1 MQNSPL
7 RLTGIVAM
15 AATLLTPGRA
25 AAQGWITLPNGEP
38 GYVMNYAFTG
48 HFTCLTISS
57 LGSCLASG
65 NSITLTNGGES
76 LTLTFLGLTGTT
88 TVSAIRSPMDVGVIS
103 TSYTGT
109 GDFIFPAVMN
119 PNAQLFAFYIDLTT
133 TDPINGHGTWD
144 AKFRTPKPTAAQASC
159 CEDRHTYFRVPV
171 SPPPTPL
178 TYSGIIFDHFT
189 NPYVTSDSATVTITA
204 AAGIV
209 PEPATIILLGS
220 GLVGLAGAALQSRRR
235 PQLPPQ
241 A

>member
-1 MQNSPL
+1 MQNPPL

-25 AAQGWITLPNGEP
+25 AAQGWVTLPNGEP

-48 HFTCLTISS
+48 HFTCLTTSS
-57 LGSCLASG
+57 IGSCLASG

-88 TVSAIRSPMDVGVIS
+88 TVSAIRSPMDIGVIS

-133 TDPINGHGTWD
+133 TDPISGHGTWD
-144 AKFRTPKPTAAQASC
+144 GKFRAPTPTSVQANC
-159 CEDRHTYFRVPV
+159 CEDRHTYIQVKV
-171 SPPPTPL
+171 APPPNPF
-178 TYSGIIFDHFT
+178 TYTGVIFDHFT
-189 NPYVTSDSATVTITA
+189 NPYVTSDSATVTIRA
-204 AAGIV
+204 AVGIV
-209 PEPATIILLGS
+209 PEPATIILLAS
-220 GLVGLAGAALQSRRR
+220 GLAGLAGVAWRGRRE
-235 PQLPPQ
+235 P